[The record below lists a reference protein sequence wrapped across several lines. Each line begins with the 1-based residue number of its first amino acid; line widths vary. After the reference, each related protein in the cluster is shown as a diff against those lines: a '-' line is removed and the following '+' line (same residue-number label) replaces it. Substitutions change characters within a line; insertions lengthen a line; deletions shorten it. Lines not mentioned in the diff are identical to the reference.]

1 MVAGPPIGCLRWA
14 ATWFLRNSPATG
26 TRIRYRH
33 DGRRGTGQRYR
44 SAGSPGTRL
53 TSFVTV
59 DNGFTALDR
68 RFDAVDER
76 FAAVDRRFDAV
87 DERLDNLETTMGL
100 VRDDVRKLDGTLQTL
115 IKHMIRDE
123 LKVDAV
129 TDES

>member
-1 MVAGPPIGCLRWA
+1 
-14 ATWFLRNSPATG
+14 
-26 TRIRYRH
+26 
-33 DGRRGTGQRYR
+33 
-44 SAGSPGTRL
+44 
-53 TSFVTV
+53 V